1 LDGVEDK
8 LVEALAS
15 LENNAEKVHSLTGF
29 DWIIS
34 LSLTA
39 T

>member
-15 LENNAEKVHSLTGF
+15 LENNAGKVHSLTGF

-34 LSLTA
+34 LPMIA

>member
-8 LVEALAS
+8 LVEALS
-15 LENNAEKVHSLTGF
+15 FLENNAEKVHSLTGF
-29 DWIIS
+29 DWIIR
-34 LSLTA
+34 LSLNA